1 MPRKRKQAS
10 SSPLEALAAI
20 IEASIQPG
28 GGAYEAARR
37 ELGRTDGEKPP
48 DARPIKD
55 LVALYAALQDARAK
69 EDERTRGHEVV
80 VSFSGIPEE
89 VARAWA
95 E

>member
-1 MPRKRKQAS
+1 MPRKRKQANG
-10 SSPLEALAAI
+10 SPLDAIAAI

-37 ELGRTDGEKPP
+37 ELERTDGEKPP
-48 DARPIKD
+48 DARPIKEI
-55 LVALYAALQDARAK
+55 VALYAALQDARAK
-69 EDERTRGHEVV
+69 EDERTQGHEVI